1 MELMLFTNDVAL
13 AQAAYNAKIDRLV
26 IDLERKNK
34 STRQQGYHLEIN
46 DHKIED
52 IRKIKKEVPIKVMCR
67 LNPLNDDSEK
77 EIEEALIAGADVLM
91 LPMFRTLMEVN
102 QFLEITRKR
111 AKTSLLFETKEA
123 LLSIDQFKDIE
134 VNEIYVGL
142 NDLGLAYKV
151 KFQYELLTN
160 GIVDHVRKQFPNHDF
175 GFGGITILDKG
186 FPLLT
191 KDIIKELVRLNGKQV
206 IIRRAFKKDIVGRNM
221 SKEVNLLKNYY
232 RTYKLLSA
240 DHMENEH
247 KKISKKIKNIAENR

>member
-1 MELMLFTNDVAL
+1 MELMLFTNNVSMAR
-13 AQAAYNAKIDRLV
+13 AAYNSKIDRVV
-26 IDLERKNK
+26 IDLEQRGK
-34 STRQQGYHLEIN
+34 SARQQGYHLEIN

-123 LLSIDQFKDIE
+123 LLSIDQFKNIE

-206 IIRRAFKKDIVGRNM
+206 IIRRAFKKDILGRNM
-221 SKEVNLLKNYY
+221 SQEVNLLKNYY
-232 RTYKLLSA
+232 REYKLFSA

-247 KKISKKIKNIAENR
+247 KKISKKIKNIVEN